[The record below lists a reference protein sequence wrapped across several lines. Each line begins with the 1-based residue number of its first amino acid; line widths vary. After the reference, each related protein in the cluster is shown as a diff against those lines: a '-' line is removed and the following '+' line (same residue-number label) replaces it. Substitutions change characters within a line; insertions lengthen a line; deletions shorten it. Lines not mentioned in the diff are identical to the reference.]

1 MKAFTRFGNWIFHYR
16 NFVFPLFYVALFIPS
31 RDLFQQENWALIAG
45 SVFIGAGILV
55 RIITIGL
62 VYIIRGGDKRKIHAE
77 FLVTEGIYSVC
88 RNPMYLGNILIIFGF
103 GIFANSMLFMLLFFP
118 LFILFYAA
126 IINAEE
132 DFLIN
137 KFGQEFSDYISS
149 SNALWPRLNKL
160 KDAFSGHSFQ
170 WMRVISKEQNSLILY
185 FTGICLI
192 LYVDGHVELKS
203 FIIIQS
209 VLLVIY
215 GFLKV
220 LKRKK
225 LLG

>member
-16 NFVFPLFYVALFIPS
+16 NFLFPLFYAALFIPS

-45 SVFIGAGILV
+45 AIIIGAGILV
-55 RIITIGL
+55 RSITIGL
-62 VYIIRGGDKRKIHAE
+62 VYIIRGGANRKIHAKT
-77 FLVTEGIYSVC
+77 LVTEGIYSVC
-88 RNPMYLGNILIIFGF
+88 RNPMYLGNILIILGF
-103 GIFANSMLFMLLFFP
+103 GIFANSLLFMGIFFP
-118 LFILFYAA
+118 LFLLFYAA

-137 KFGQEFSDYISS
+137 KFGQEFSDYIAS
-149 SNALWPRLNKL
+149 SNALLPRLNKL

-170 WMRVISKEQNSLILY
+170 WLRVIRKEQNSLALY

-192 LYVDGHVELKS
+192 LYFDGHVELKS

-209 VLLVIY
+209 VLLIFY
-215 GFLKV
+215 GILKYM
-220 LKRKK
+220 KRKK